1 MEPRLVARIYADEPI
16 GTGYPIDNGLILT
29 AWHVVEELQ
38 AKDLQLQWFENPL
51 SEEPCCFCEVKEILS
66 HQKWQEYDIAVLKC
80 EFPEKIQ
87 VLYSPTMLAYQLPS
101 ARTGWES
108 VGFPRVEG
116 FLKKGSTGSLNVNLE
131 GVVVSLNLDS
141 TTNEVSLEK
150 EKMQDGWAGMS
161 GAPVFSLLNKRL
173 IGLVTVHN
181 QWMDAQLEAVS
192 IPWLLANDADFCSCL
207 GFSKPSVDFSE
218 AIKHL
223 KNYPVMA
230 SYLLSELVTEASGYK
245 EDSEFIIE
253 QLTKKPISTLIQ
265 LIYKLQKNHDDNTKK
280 VFSRLLR
287 LLLPCIFDR
296 SYIPFI
302 SNNKNPEAGVVVL
315 PYATDLSAEMLMA
328 AFDKREACFRVF
340 SNDNKLTARAGRY
353 RLPVAPEAG
362 VVSTEKNIADID
374 LDLKNRFGKN
384 CNLGAMHIAIDKE
397 LFKITDEPSY
407 SEFDTEEVQLLIQSE
422 LRRRDGK
429 APSYYWIFI
438 FGKNEDE
445 NQRMRQFAVELKLKY
460 PEIVQLSLK
469 RDVLLIK
476 NERDLFFQL
485 AETQEFY

>member
-1 MEPRLVARIYADEPI
+1 MDTKLIAKILPTQKDGSRTI
-16 GTGYPIDNGLILT
+16 GTGYPI
-29 AWHVVEELQ
+29 
-38 AKDLQLQWFENPL
+38 AKDLVITARHVVVFAERDNNKPILVEWEDFDFRDEV
-51 SEEPCCFCEVKEILS
+51 SEIIFDGGKDC
-66 HQKWQEYDIAVLKC
+66 DIAILKC
-80 EFPEKIQ
+80 RIPPEAHISPLVLATRSPKPHDYWASFGYPRLGKDEVLGGREKI
-87 VLYSPTMLAYQLPS
+87 S
-101 ARTGWES
+101 ALGKFHPCDES
-108 VGFPRVEG
+108 SH
-116 FLKKGSTGSLNVNLE
+116 KISLTSE
-131 GVVVSLNLDS
+131 SDA
-141 TTNEVSLEK
+141 LEK
-150 EKMQDGWAGMS
+150 SDWKGIS
-161 GAPVFSLLNKRL
+161 GAPVFQNRTLYAVISSTPKKRNECF
-173 IGLVTVHN
+173 T
-181 QWMDAQLEAVS
+181 AVS
-192 IPWLLANDADFCSCL
+192 IPWLLQRDEKFRELLNPQLAIPFDFSNAIKYLNSKRFLQVCLFDRITKENQSCNNDAQSLIDF
-207 GFSKPSVDFSE
+207 
-218 AIKHL
+218 
-223 KNYPVMA
+223 
-230 SYLLSELVTEASGYK
+230 LS
-245 EDSEFIIE
+245 
-253 QLTKKPISTLIQ
+253 KKPISELIQ
-265 LIYKLQKNHDDNTKK
+265 IVYELQQSHEDVLERKILAG
-280 VFSRLLR
+280 FLR

-302 SNNKNPEAGVVVL
+302 SNNKNPEARVVVL

-328 AFDKREACFRVF
+328 AFDKREACFRVL
-340 SNDNKLTARAGRY
+340 SNDNKLIARAGRY

-362 VVSTEKNIADID
+362 AVSTEKNIADID

-384 CNLGAMHIAIDKE
+384 CNLGAMHIAMDKE

-445 NQRMRQFAVELKLKY
+445 NQRMKQFALELKRKY